1 MGPKKTPKVVLKR
14 KISDSS
20 RCGFL
25 QRDTDEDSDV
35 DDAVSVAQS
44 SDTEV
49 GSPVRRTNPLFVSDA
64 GAVADAF
71 GPVASTSSAQNA
83 SRDLFNDSDED
94 DDDASSTT
102 GTVIV
107 DPNTMPQRS
116 STRRDMM
123 RRLQSRQGQTE
134 EQAPRTQKA
143 LWEYFEKIK
152 TYFPGGQK
160 MDRKKTKGSC
170 KICKAVLKTPDS
182 ATNPLTGHLRSHHPK
197 EYNVYLEA
205 RKEEYQVNAEA
216 KKVMVKQGP
225 FKIPDN
231 PYFKQS
237 LYKSDGPKQLNF
249 DLDLAKLLVMCN
261 LPFSL
266 VESFWFKDFI
276 AKLDARLTVKSRTTM
291 SNTKIRI
298 LWNNIM
304 EAVDNILKADLPKVI
319 YLTYIVIAVSNQKP
333 CLYNHPLS
341 IHIHN
346 YSDHLNAGQVW
357 YSDGQFIVCMFLGV
371 PGSFHSSIYWTESVL
386 SFKS

>member
-35 DDAVSVAQS
+35 DDAVSIAQS
-44 SDTEV
+44 SETEV
-49 GSPVRRTNPLFVSDA
+49 GSPVRRTNPLYVSDA
-64 GAVADAF
+64 GAVADAV
-71 GPVASTSSAQNA
+71 GPVASTSSAQSQNE
-83 SRDLFNDSDED
+83 SRDIFQDSDNDGKSDDD

-102 GTVIV
+102 STGTVVV
-107 DPNTMPQRS
+107 DPNTIPQRS

-182 ATNPLTGHLRSHHPK
+182 ATTPLTGHLRSHHPK

-205 RKEEYQVNAEA
+205 RKEEHQVNAEA
-216 KKVMVKQGP
+216 KKVMAKQGP
-225 FKIPDN
+225 FKIPDS

-319 YLTYIVIAVSNQKP
+319 YLTYVVIAVSNQKIP
-333 CLYNHPLS
+333 AFTTIL
-341 IHIHN
+341 
-346 YSDHLNAGQVW
+346 
-357 YSDGQFIVCMFLGV
+357 
-371 PGSFHSSIYWTESVL
+371 
-386 SFKS
+386 